1 MPRATV
7 DLHLRFD
14 ADISGDLLAA
24 LLIREQA
31 QAQAHPAV
39 QRAIEE
45 EDFQRGL
52 PDPAD
57 PARVAAPAAAE
68 PAPEPTKPPTAK
80 KRTTTGK
87 PPAGNGAGDGTA
99 PRQQPTEPE
108 LRAVLADMAS
118 VHPQKVAAVV
128 SLLRTVGGSA
138 RLLDCPQDKWLA
150 IEDAAR
156 AVLAELRPVS

>member
-24 LLIREQA
+24 LLIREQ
-31 QAQAHPAV
+31 
-39 QRAIEE
+39 
-45 EDFQRGL
+45 
-52 PDPAD
+52 
-57 PARVAAPAAAE
+57 
-68 PAPEPTKPPTAK
+68 

>member
-14 ADISGDLLAA
+14 ADISDDLLAA

-31 QAQAHPAV
+31 QAHPAV
-39 QRAIEE
+39 RRAIEE

-57 PARVAAPAAAE
+57 PARAAAPAAAE
-68 PAPEPTKPPTAK
+68 PAPEPARPPAAK

-87 PPAGNGAGDGTA
+87 PPAGNGAGDGMA

-108 LRAVLADMAS
+108 LRAVLREVS
-118 VHPQKVAAVV
+118 TVHPQKVVAVIDI
-128 SLLRTVGGSA
+128 LRTVGGSA
-138 RLLDCPQDKWLA
+138 RLADCPQDKWIA

-156 AVLAELRPVS
+156 AVLAELQAPG

>member
-24 LLIREQA
+24 LLIRE

-68 PAPEPTKPPTAK
+68 PAPEPAKPPAAK
-80 KRTTTGK
+80 RRTTAGK

>member
-31 QAQAHPAV
+31 QAHPAV
-39 QRAIEE
+39 QRAM
-45 EDFQRGL
+45 
-52 PDPAD
+52 
-57 PARVAAPAAAE
+57 
-68 PAPEPTKPPTAK
+68 PEPTKPPAAK

>member
-24 LLIREQA
+24 LLIRE

-57 PARVAAPAAAE
+57 PARVAAPVAAE
-68 PAPEPTKPPTAK
+68 PAPEPAKPPAAK

-99 PRQQPTEPE
+99 SRQQPTEPE
-108 LRAVLADMAS
+108 LRAVLQEVS
-118 VHPQKVAAVV
+118 TVHPQKVVAVV
-128 SLLRTVGGSA
+128 DILRTVGGSA
-138 RLLDCPQDKWLA
+138 RLADCPQDKWIA

-156 AVLAELRPVS
+156 AVLAELRPAVS

>member
-31 QAQAHPAV
+31 QAHPAV

-57 PARVAAPAAAE
+57 PARVASPAAAE
-68 PAPEPTKPPTAK
+68 PAPEPAKPPPAAK
-80 KRTTTGK
+80 KRTTAGK
-87 PPAGNGAGDGTA
+87 PPAGNGSAERATL
-99 PRQQPTEPE
+99 TEPE
-108 LRAVLADMAS
+108 MRALLADMAS
-118 VHPQKVAAVV
+118 AHPQKVAAVV

-138 RLLDCPQDKWLA
+138 RLLDCPQEKWMA

-156 AVLAELRPVS
+156 AVLAELRSAVS

>member
-1 MPRATV
+1 MPRTTV

-14 ADISGDLLAA
+14 ADISDDLLAA

-31 QAQAHPAV
+31 RAHPVV

-57 PARVAAPAAAE
+57 PARIAAPAAAE
-68 PAPEPTKPPTAK
+68 PAPEPAKPAAK

-108 LRAVLADMAS
+108 LRAVLADMAGA
-118 VHPQKVAAVV
+118 HPQKVAAVV

-156 AVLAELRPVS
+156 AVLAELRPAS

>member
-14 ADISGDLLAA
+14 ADISGDVLTA
-24 LLIREQA
+24 LLIRE

-68 PAPEPTKPPTAK
+68 PAPEPTKPPAAK

-99 PRQQPTEPE
+99 SRQQPTEPVARGAGGYGR
-108 LRAVLADMAS
+108 RAPAEGRRRR
-118 VHPQKVAAVV
+118 VAAAHRRRERSPAGLPAGQVI
-128 SLLRTVGGSA
+128 
-138 RLLDCPQDKWLA
+138 A

-156 AVLAELRPVS
+156 AVLAELRPAS

>member
-31 QAQAHPAV
+31 QAHPAV
-39 QRAIEE
+39 QRAIE
-45 EDFQRGL
+45 G
-52 PDPAD
+52 
-57 PARVAAPAAAE
+57 
-68 PAPEPTKPPTAK
+68 K